1 VGHNQTVRRVVWGSV
16 IGIGLALLF
25 AAVMLP
31 VRSHLSIATAG
42 LVLVVPVV
50 AGVVTGGFTAGLI
63 SVAAGFLVY
72 DIVFIPPYGTL
83 TVGAAQ
89 NWVALAVYTVTMVLV
104 ATVVANLDDA
114 NAASRARAASARQ
127 LLDISELLLVDQ
139 PVPELSQTIVDAVRN
154 SFGFAGV
161 ALLVSTGGRLEVAAE
176 SGEPVGDAALS
187 RFQPGARVPVSLST
201 DRSEVGIHTLALATS
216 GRPVGLLAL
225 AGRPVRREMREV
237 LLVLANQLALAL
249 ERAQLHERVRRAE
262 LLEEADRLRH
272 ALVGAVSHD
281 LCTPLATIK
290 VASST
295 LVNPAAVLTREDTAE
310 LHDLIDTQA
319 DRLTRIVDNVLD
331 MTRVQAGVLEPRCE
345 PWSVAELLAECIGAL
360 RPSLDDRLVELRIP
374 PWLPPVYVDHA
385 LVEQVLANLLENADR
400 HGPPGTAITV
410 EAKLSTAEGV
420 TVSVTDRGLGV
431 RPDERDTIFD
441 TFVHFDTGGRA
452 GLGLAIAKAF
462 VEAHGGRIWVEE
474 APGGGA
480 RFVFSLPVA
489 ATNGSPH

>member
-1 VGHNQTVRRVVWGSV
+1 V
-16 IGIGLALLF
+16 GIGLSLLF

-31 VRSHLSIATAG
+31 GRSHLSIATAG

-50 AGVVTGGFTAGLI
+50 AGVVTGGFSAGLI

-83 TVGAAQ
+83 SVGAAQ

-104 ATVVANLDDA
+104 ARVVANLEDA
-114 NAASRARAASARQ
+114 NAASRTRAASARR
-127 LLDISELLLVDQ
+127 LLDISELLLVDK
-139 PVPELSQTIVDAVRN
+139 PVPELYQTIVDTVRD

-176 SGEPVGDAALS
+176 SGEAVGDAALS
-187 RFQPGARVPVSLST
+187 RFQPRARVPMSLST
-201 DRSEVGIHTLALATS
+201 NRSDVGIQTLALATS
-216 GRPVGLLAL
+216 GGPVGLLAL
-225 AGRPVRREMREV
+225 AGGPIRRETREV
-237 LLVLANQLALAL
+237 LPVLANQLALAL

-295 LVNPAAVLTREDTAE
+295 LVNPAAVLTGEDTAE
-310 LHDLIDTQA
+310 LHDLIDTQT
-319 DRLTRIVDNVLD
+319 DRLTRIVNNVLD
-331 MTRVQAGVLEPRCE
+331 MTRVQAGVLVPRYE
-345 PWSVAELLAECIGAL
+345 PWSVVELLGECISAV
-360 RPSLDDRLVELRIP
+360 RPSLEDRLVELRVP
-374 PWLPPVYVDHA
+374 PWLPLVYVDQA
-385 LVEQVLANLLENADR
+385 LVEEVFANLLENADR

-410 EAKLSTAEGV
+410 EANLSKDAGV
-420 TVSVTDRGLGV
+420 AVSVTDRGPGV
-431 RPDERDTIFD
+431 HPGERDTIFD
-441 TFVHFDTGGRA
+441 TFVRFDTGGRA

-462 VEAHGGRIWVEE
+462 VEAHGGNIWVED
-474 APGGGA
+474 APEGGA
-480 RFVFSLPVA
+480 CFVFTLPLA
-489 ATNGSPH
+489 STNGSQH

>member
-1 VGHNQTVRRVVWGSV
+1 V
-16 IGIGLALLF
+16 GIGLSLLF
-25 AAVMLP
+25 AVVMLP

-50 AGVVTGGFTAGLI
+50 VGVVIGGFSAGLI

-83 TVGAAQ
+83 SVGAAQ

-104 ATVVANLDDA
+104 ARVVANLEDA
-114 NAASRARAASARQ
+114 NAASRTRAASARL
-127 LLDISELLLVDQ
+127 LLDISELLLVDK
-139 PVPELSQTIVDAVRN
+139 PVPELYQTMVDTVRT

-176 SGEPVGDAALS
+176 SGEAVGAAALS
-187 RFQPGARVPVSLST
+187 RFQPQARVPVSLST
-201 DRSEVGIHTLALATS
+201 NRSEVGIQTLALATS
-216 GRPVGLLAL
+216 GGPVGLLAL
-225 AGRPVRREMREV
+225 AGRPARRETREG
-237 LLVLANQLALAL
+237 LPLLANQLALAL

-295 LVNPAAVLTREDTAE
+295 LVNPAAVLTGEDTAE
-310 LHDLIDTQA
+310 LHDLIDSQT
-319 DRLTRIVDNVLD
+319 DRLTRIVNNVLD
-331 MTRVQAGVLEPRCE
+331 MTRVQAGVLEPRCA
-345 PWSVAELLAECIGAL
+345 PWSLLELLGECISVL
-360 RPSLDDRLVELRIP
+360 RPSLDDRLVELRVP
-374 PWLPPVYVDHA
+374 PWLPLVNVDQA
-385 LVEQVLANLLENADR
+385 LVEEVLANLLENADR
-400 HGPPGTAITV
+400 HGPPGTVIAV
-410 EAKLSTAEGV
+410 EANISKGDRVA
-420 TVSVTDRGLGV
+420 VSVTDRGPGV
-431 RPDERDTIFD
+431 HPGERDTIFD
-441 TFVHFDTGGRA
+441 TFVRFDTGGRA

-462 VEAHGGRIWVEE
+462 VEAHGGNIWVED

-480 RFVFSLPVA
+480 CFVFTLPLA
-489 ATNGSPH
+489 STNGSQH

>member
-1 VGHNQTVRRVVWGSV
+1 VRRALWGSIV
-16 IGIGLALLF
+16 GIALSLLLG
-25 AAVMLP
+25 AAMLP
-31 VRSHLSIATAG
+31 LRSHLSIATAG

-50 AGVVTGGFTAGLI
+50 AGVVTGGFGAGLI

-83 TVGAAQ
+83 SVGAAQ

-104 ATVVANLDDA
+104 ARVVANLEEA
-114 NAASRARAASARQ
+114 NAASRTRAASARR

-139 PVPELSQTIVDAVRN
+139 AVPELSQTIVDAVRH

-161 ALLVSTGGRLEVAAE
+161 ALLVSSGGRLEVAAE
-176 SGEPVGDAALS
+176 SGQPVGEAALS
-187 RFQPGARVPVSLST
+187 RFQPGAKVPVSLST
-201 DRSEVGIHTLALATS
+201 DRSEAGIHTLALATS

-225 AGRPVRREMREV
+225 VGKLVRREMREV
-237 LLVLANQLALAL
+237 LPVLANQLALAL

-295 LVNPAAVLTREDTAE
+295 LVNPAAVLTGEDTAE

-319 DRLTRIVDNVLD
+319 DRLTRIVNNVLE

-345 PWSVAELLAECIGAL
+345 PWSVVELLSGCIGGL
-360 RPSLDDRLVELRIP
+360 RSSIDERQVELRIS
-374 PWLPPVYVDHA
+374 PWLPLVYVDHA
-385 LVEQVLANLLENADR
+385 LVEQILANLLDNAHR
-400 HGPPGTAITV
+400 HGPPGTVITV

-420 TVSVTDRGLGV
+420 AVSVTDSGPGVPRG
-431 RPDERDTIFD
+431 ERDTIFD
-441 TFVHFDTGGRA
+441 TFVRFDTGGRA

-462 VEAHGGRIWVEE
+462 VEAHGGHIWVEE
-474 APGGGA
+474 APLGGA
-480 RFVFSLPVA
+480 RFVFTVPLAS
-489 ATNGSPH
+489 TNGSKH

>member
-1 VGHNQTVRRVVWGSV
+1 VWGSIV
-16 IGIGLALLF
+16 GIGLSLLL
-25 AAVMLP
+25 AAVMVPLRP
-31 VRSHLSIATAG
+31 HLSIATAG

-50 AGVVTGGFTAGLI
+50 AGVVTGGFGAGLI

-89 NWVALAVYTVTMVLV
+89 NWVALAVYTVSMVLV
-104 ATVVANLDDA
+104 AWVVATLEKA
-114 NAASRARAASARQ
+114 NASSRNRAASARR

-139 PVPELSQTIVDAVRN
+139 AVPQLSQTIVDTVRD

-161 ALLVSTGGRLEVAAE
+161 ALLLSTDGRLEVTAE
-176 SGEPVGDAALS
+176 SGEPVGETALS
-187 RFQPGARVPVSLST
+187 RFQPGARVPMSLST
-201 DRSEVGIHTLALATS
+201 DRSEAGVQTLALATS

-237 LLVLANQLALAL
+237 LPVLANQLALAL
-249 ERAQLHERVRRAE
+249 ERAQLHQRVRRAE

-295 LVNPAAVLTREDTAE
+295 LVNPAAVLTGEDTAE
-310 LHDLIDTQA
+310 LYALIDTQA
-319 DRLTRIVDNVLD
+319 DRLTRIVNNVLD

-345 PWSVAELLAECIGAL
+345 PWSVVELLSECVGAL
-360 RPSLDDRLVELRIP
+360 RPSIEDRLVELRVS
-374 PWLPPVYVDHA
+374 PWLPLVYVDQA
-385 LVEQVLANLLENADR
+385 LVEQILANLLENADR
-400 HGPPGTAITV
+400 HGPPGTDVTV
-410 EAKLSTAEGV
+410 EAKPSTAEGV
-420 TVSVTDRGLGV
+420 AVSITDRGPGV
-431 RPDERDTIFD
+431 RPGERDTIFD
-441 TFVHFDTGGRA
+441 TFVRFDTGGRA

-462 VEAHGGRIWVEE
+462 VEAQGGHIWVEE
-474 APGGGA
+474 APEGGA
-480 RFVFSLPVA
+480 RFVFTLPLA
-489 ATNGSPH
+489 STNGSKH